1 MRLINLFIISIEIL
15 SSHIVCDAEIPN
27 NTKLNSSQIQNNS
40 NDNTIKKLTED
51 EIRQVRNTWMLSI
64 QDYAVEFRDDILLS
78 FDPKSIWYL
87 QCSACTLTPERYF
100 NYRMQRNNIQVT
112 SIL

>member
-27 NTKLNSSQIQNNS
+27 
-40 NDNTIKKLTED
+40 D

-100 NYRMQRNNIQVT
+100 NYRMQRNNIQNRVGIGIKLP
-112 SIL
+112 SM